1 MRSWLTV
8 VGGIEVDSSSAVR
21 KRDENKGG
29 KEREWERRG
38 EDIGGRS
45 IVRCEQLEALGQCVI
60 TIFSL
65 VLGVGGETISITRLD
80 HSCYCDETRF
90 TRLAHKYS
98 KRKDIP
104 GRYCL
109 VGEIFSSYCLR

>member
-45 IVRCEQLEALGQCVI
+45 IVRCEQLEVLGQYVI
-60 TIFSL
+60 TIFFS
-65 VLGVGGETISITRLD
+65 
-80 HSCYCDETRF
+80 F
-90 TRLAHKYS
+90 W
-98 KRKDIP
+98 
-104 GRYCL
+104 GRVEKQSQL
-109 VGEIFSSYCLR
+109 PD